1 MKRKNKKSFN
11 WYGLKQRFSIRK
23 YHFGAAS
30 VLIGTTMFLM
40 GGPTA
45 QAAETGTQI
54 VQSTDSSSTGKAA
67 ENATNKQAE
76 TPAEKSS
83 NKQEGTSTETVTNKQ
98 DEAQADSSS
107 SSTSTPEV
115 TATEKVDTTS
125 NGSNEVITQPKAE
138 NQEEKSTATVSK
150 DALRTYLDELKNL
163 LKEVPDSLKE
173 KVENQEKVADKT
185 EKLLDS
191 ETSTQQ
197 EVDEQVA
204 FVRTSINSL
213 KKLKENNWGL
223 DSKDKAEDKS
233 EKETRN
239 PKERSA
245 NITPKEKLEKL
256 SQNLNA
262 YFKFAS
268 EITRPETKELIKGTE
283 DIIRSVNEGL
293 QQSDLTDEKIQS
305 LIEQGRQAERKL
317 ALAVTRE
324 NSGKRDVINGTV
336 MERGA
341 DFRANPTGLDTKR
354 AYIVQNGDGS
364 GLPAETYLY
373 ALKRGTGEKPTEEN
387 LAPVKDAIS
396 EAKITVKDEGNGN
409 FLWNL
414 TFNGTGKGRQNAF
427 YWFTLPKG
435 HTITETLGV
444 TRTHAGS
451 SKSFVAGTRTFNEEW
466 GERIKE
472 TIQAGKATYGPASG
486 KTDGFNTNFGS
497 IEDVTN
503 SKFVAKFASAQRVGD
518 TPTDPSNSDGYY
530 YLGPTRDKK
539 ILPPKN
545 PWVDKTAVSKE
556 VVDRAK
562 RNIDGLHNNSGLLYH
577 FTLDN
582 GKIEISYR
590 THTNAP
596 FAPLYY
602 GAGMRSIEYSTA
614 HMYFMARGLQEKPNA
629 PVISDNNVGTV
640 TVQPNT
646 EKADMVKISYI
657 GSDQREKE
665 ATLTRKHQNGTWSSD
680 DSGIEVSGNSF
691 IVKKEAV
698 KVGTQ
703 VKAKSYFGNSDP
715 SDETTRDILKRT
727 EKPRVDALPDGSV
740 TVTPN
745 GYANYLKISY
755 TDEDNTNKTIT
766 ANKDE
771 GTSIWS
777 VARDSSSD
785 SSITINPTSG
795 IVTIPATSVD
805 DNSTVKAQAKAKGE
819 ALSEEAENTAN
830 NEDRTPPTISVK
842 DGNAWKQGN
851 SNGELTLLA
860 DQVNGEIKVN
870 VKIEDNQGGRGF
882 GDFSVTGNEPN
893 VKYTISEE
901 NYNKNST
908 TFSGGK
914 YSGKDEDATAILTLR
929 LNKKSNG
936 EYDYPSTGFTV
947 TIKARDNSPRQ
958 NWTTENTTPKLLT
971 VKVKPR
977 DLVSPTVK
985 LKNPTDS
992 NKESVLS
999 DNEQNAPVV
1008 TVFRGAKFDVPLK
1021 VSDND
1026 EKGIVNLKAESEL
1039 PNGVS
1044 LQDGPVVKKQERQLE
1059 TRQQ

>member
-545 PWVDKTAVSKE
+545 PWVDE
-556 VVDRAK
+556 
-562 RNIDGLHNNSGLLYH
+562 
-577 FTLDN
+577 
-582 GKIEISYR
+582 
-590 THTNAP
+590 
-596 FAPLYY
+596 
-602 GAGMRSIEYSTA
+602 
-614 HMYFMARGLQEKPNA
+614 
-629 PVISDNNVGTV
+629 
-640 TVQPNT
+640 
-646 EKADMVKISYI
+646 
-657 GSDQREKE
+657 
-665 ATLTRKHQNGTWSSD
+665 
-680 DSGIEVSGNSF
+680 
-691 IVKKEAV
+691 
-698 KVGTQ
+698 
-703 VKAKSYFGNSDP
+703 
-715 SDETTRDILKRT
+715 
-727 EKPRVDALPDGSV
+727 
-740 TVTPN
+740 VTP
-745 GYANYLKISY
+745 
-755 TDEDNTNKTIT
+755 
-766 ANKDE
+766 
-771 GTSIWS
+771 
-777 VARDSSSD
+777 
-785 SSITINPTSG
+785 
-795 IVTIPATSVD
+795 
-805 DNSTVKAQAKAKGE
+805 
-819 ALSEEAENTAN
+819 
-830 NEDRTPPTISVK
+830 
-842 DGNAWKQGN
+842 
-851 SNGELTLLA
+851 
-860 DQVNGEIKVN
+860 
-870 VKIEDNQGGRGF
+870 
-882 GDFSVTGNEPN
+882 
-893 VKYTISEE
+893 
-901 NYNKNST
+901 
-908 TFSGGK
+908 
-914 YSGKDEDATAILTLR
+914 
-929 LNKKSNG
+929 KS
-936 EYDYPSTGFTV
+936 
-947 TIKARDNSPRQ
+947 
-958 NWTTENTTPKLLT
+958 
-971 VKVKPR
+971 
-977 DLVSPTVK
+977 
-985 LKNPTDS
+985 
-992 NKESVLS
+992 
-999 DNEQNAPVV
+999 
-1008 TVFRGAKFDVPLK
+1008 
-1021 VSDND
+1021 
-1026 EKGIVNLKAESEL
+1026 
-1039 PNGVS
+1039 
-1044 LQDGPVVKKQERQLE
+1044 
-1059 TRQQ
+1059 